1 MTVPWLPAPSL
12 NELLW
17 RTLRRRMI
25 FEHGKF
31 DPRVGDVEVMA
42 PFPIIL
48 RPEAWDEIARA
59 AEALAAEAMAAEQE
73 LMDRPELHR
82 SLGLPRSIRAAL
94 RRGDAPVSIARQIR
108 FDFHWTTEGWRIS
121 EANTDVP
128 GGYVEAAGLS
138 RLMAE
143 HHTDARACGDPMEVL
158 VRTVDS
164 GTDPDSIIAL
174 VHATA
179 YTDDRQTMAAM
190 QRRFEA
196 MGRRAVLVA
205 PDHITWRGGKARL
218 DRAWA
223 SGNVGATIRFFPAE
237 WLANLPRRT
246 AWSYFFSDST
256 TPQSNPACALLTQS
270 KRWSLLT
277 DRLKTPL
284 EHWRTFLPETRDPR
298 EVAWKRAD
306 GWVIKPALGRVG
318 EGVGIQDVTPEKE
331 KRRIDRACSWFPG
344 HWVAQQRFQP
354 VPMETDDGPVYPCLG
369 VFTIDGCARG
379 AYGRVSRMPL
389 IDQHAME
396 AAVLVAAP
404 RPVGDSR
411 GSGARG
417 KEATHATARPV

>member
-1 MTVPWLPAPSL
+1 MTAPWMPVR
-12 NELLW
+12 LLDEAER

-31 DPRVGDVEVMA
+31 DPRVGDVEVIA

-48 RPEAWDEIARA
+48 RPEAWSEIADA

-128 GGYVEAAGLS
+128 GGYLEAEGLS
-138 RLMAE
+138 RLMVE
-143 HHTDARACGDPMEVL
+143 HHSDFHPCGDPMAAL
-158 VRTVDS
+158 VRSVAA
-164 GTDPDSIIAL
+164 GTDPDSVIAL

-190 QRRFEA
+190 QRRFEVI
-196 MGRRAVLVA
+196 GRRAVLIA
-205 PDHITWRGGKARL
+205 PDHVTWRSGRARL
-218 DRAWA
+218 DHAWA
-223 SGNVGATIRFFPAE
+223 DGDMGAMIRFFPAE

-246 AWSYFFSDST
+246 GWRHFFAGST
-256 TPQSNPACALLTQS
+256 TPQSNPACALLMQS

-277 DRLKTPL
+277 DRLREPL

-298 EVAWKRAD
+298 EVAWKRD
-306 GWVIKPALGRVG
+306 EGWVIKPALGRVG
-318 EGVGIQDVTPEKE
+318 DGVGIRGVTPEKDW
-331 KRRIDRACSWFPG
+331 RRIARACSWFPG
-344 HWVAQQRFQP
+344 HWVAQRRFQSA
-354 VPMETDDGPVYPCLG
+354 PMETDDGPVYPCIG
-369 VFTIDGCARG
+369 VFAIDGRACG

-417 KEATHATARPV
+417 KEAAHAAARPV